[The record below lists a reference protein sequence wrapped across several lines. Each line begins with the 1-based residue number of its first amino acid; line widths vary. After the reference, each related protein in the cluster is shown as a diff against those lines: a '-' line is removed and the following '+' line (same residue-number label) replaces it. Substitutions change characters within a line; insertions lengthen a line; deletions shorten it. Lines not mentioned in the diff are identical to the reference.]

1 MRIVDKIYGDFDS
14 AMITIESWKSDG
26 QTLVFTNGCFDILH
40 VGHVMYLEE
49 ASKLGSKLIAA
60 LNTDRSV
67 RNLKG
72 SERPL
77 NTLADRMKVIAA
89 LTSTDMVLSFDQETP
104 YDLIKAILPDVLVKG
119 GDWPIDKI
127 VGNDI
132 VIQTGGKVVSLP
144 FSEGFSTTALVE
156 KIKSL

>member
-1 MRIVDKIYGDFDS
+1 MMIAEKIFMDWDS
-14 AMITIESWKSDG
+14 ALKTVELWKSDG
-26 QTLVFTNGCFDILH
+26 QTLVFTNGCFDIVH
-40 VGHVMYLEE
+40 VGHVLYLEE
-49 ASKLGSKLIAA
+49 AATLGSKLIVA

-89 LTSTDMVLSFDQETP
+89 LTSTDMVISFDQETP
-104 YDLIKAILPDVLVKG
+104 YDLIKAIIPDVLVKG

-144 FSEGFSTTALVE
+144 FSEGFSTTSLVE

>member
-1 MRIVDKIYGDFDS
+1 MDWDS
-14 AMITIESWKSDG
+14 ALKTVELWKSDG
-26 QTLVFTNGCFDILH
+26 QTLVFTNGCFDIVH
-40 VGHVMYLEE
+40 VGHVLYLEE
-49 ASKLGSKLIAA
+49 AATLGSKLIVA

-89 LTSTDMVLSFDQETP
+89 LTSTDMVISFDQETP
-104 YDLIKAILPDVLVKG
+104 YDLIKAIIPDVLVKG

-144 FSEGFSTTALVE
+144 FSEGFSTTSLVE